1 MKLFFSVK
9 KKKRGKNL
17 GLLRGKM
24 LKEVRWDLEPSNEE
38 TWNAMVDIIRK
49 ISQEVFE
56 ELKGRGPTSKETWW

>member
-38 TWNAMVDIIRK
+38 TGMRWWISLEEYRK
-49 ISQEVFE
+49 KS
-56 ELKGRGPTSKETWW
+56 LKS